1 VAIYRLLREA
11 AFGPE
16 EITRVVTAYETAL
29 KRLGLTDRQD
39 PVTELIANQIIQEA
53 RNGATEPKQIAAAAI
68 KALGIPDR
76 R

>member
-1 VAIYRLLREA
+1 MSIASCGGNKA
-11 AFGPE
+11 ANWGG
-16 EITRVVTAYETAL
+16 INC
-29 KRLGLTDRQD
+29 QW
-39 PVTELIANQIIQEA
+39 IIQEA